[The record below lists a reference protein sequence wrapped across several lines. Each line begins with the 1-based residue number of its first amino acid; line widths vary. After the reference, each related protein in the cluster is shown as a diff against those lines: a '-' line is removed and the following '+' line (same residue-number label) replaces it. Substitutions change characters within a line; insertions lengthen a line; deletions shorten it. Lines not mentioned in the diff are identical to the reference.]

1 MSELVGRFEVSFL
14 ENACCRIIRLI
25 RHKGLR
31 TVFHGGMRDD
41 LSLSKFL
48 PSDSLR
54 LPLDDSLEIWTEASI
69 VSAGEKFIP
78 WSTLC
83 ASNDDSWTRFRAIT
97 REMTPILFDKIWQFE
112 RWQYLFNVWIFKNIA
127 PRVDSFF

>member
-54 LPLDDSLEIWTEASI
+54 LPLDDLSKSGREHRSFPRGKNSSLDQLFA
-69 VSAGEKFIP
+69 P
-78 WSTLC
+78 P
-83 ASNDDSWTRFRAIT
+83 
-97 REMTPILFDKIWQFE
+97 MILGLDFV
-112 RWQYLFNVWIFKNIA
+112 R
-127 PRVDSFF
+127 